1 MSSTNAPSQNDEQQ
15 QPKTYKEQLDEAATN
30 AKTSEN
36 DASQGGLVNTVVEKG
51 ERKTSHACRCVE
63 EGLIPHIKSPNM
75 YLL

>member
-1 MSSTNAPSQNDEQQ
+1 MSSTNAPSQSDEQQQ

-51 ERKTSHACRCVE
+51 ERKTSHSCKCV